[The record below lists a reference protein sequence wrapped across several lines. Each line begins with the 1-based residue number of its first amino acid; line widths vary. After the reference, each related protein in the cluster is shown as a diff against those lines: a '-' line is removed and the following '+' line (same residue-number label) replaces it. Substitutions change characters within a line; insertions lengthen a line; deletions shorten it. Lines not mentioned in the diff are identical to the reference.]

1 MDRLASLLLSF
12 SFGQR
17 LGWVSDIIIIGF
29 ISGIVSSVAFVLRQ
43 IYGPH
48 PLVNM
53 KLFLVPRF
61 SAAAVIS
68 FFAGCAFLSSTFM
81 IPLFVQEIQHYT
93 PLRAGLLMIPG
104 GLSLLVLFPLSGRLT
119 DMFPTS
125 YLIYF
130 GLFAF
135 GMAFVFMSQADV
147 NTPFWTFVS
156 FTILIRI
163 GTAFI
168 RPVMNTEALRA
179 LPQDLVNQGSGVIN
193 FIRMLGAAIGTNVL
207 VVFLELRIPFHLDAF
222 TATQVAASR
231 ASGELLDQIVRLL
244 SEAGVAEAIRNP
256 GALHYLGDVIL
267 AQASTRG
274 FQDAFLALGIFAFC
288 GFIPAIYLSQAQ
300 RKKSPQAAISPAE

>member
-1 MDRLASLLLSF
+1 
-12 SFGQR
+12 
-17 LGWVSDIIIIGF
+17 
-29 ISGIVSSVAFVLRQ
+29 
-43 IYGPH
+43 
-48 PLVNM
+48 
-53 KLFLVPRF
+53 
-61 SAAAVIS
+61 
-68 FFAGCAFLSSTFM
+68 
-81 IPLFVQEIQHYT
+81 
-93 PLRAGLLMIPG
+93 MIPG

-179 LPQDLVNQGSGVIN
+179 LPQDLVNQGSGVVN

-231 ASGELLDQIVRLL
+231 ASGELLDQIMRLL
-244 SEAGVAEAIRNP
+244 SEAGVAETFGIR
-256 GALHYLGDVIL
+256 VR
-267 AQASTRG
+267 ST
-274 FQDAFLALGIFAFC
+274 
-288 GFIPAIYLSQAQ
+288 
-300 RKKSPQAAISPAE
+300 ISAM